1 MESFLVSARKYRPDT
16 FDTVVGQGHITNT
29 LRNALKTGQL
39 AHAFLFSGPR
49 GVGKTTCARI
59 LAKSINCKNPT
70 QDGDACNEC
79 DSCRSFNEG
88 RSMNIHELDAA
99 SNNSVEDI
107 RKIIEQVRY
116 IPAGGGKSV
125 FIIDEVHMLSQAAF
139 NAFLK
144 TLEEPP
150 SHAVFILATTEK
162 HKILP
167 TILSRCQKFDFRR
180 IKVDDIADHLK
191 RICDREKIQYEFEGL
206 QLIALKAD
214 GALRDGLSIFD
225 QIVSFS
231 NRNVTYSVVLEN
243 LNVLD
248 YDYFF
253 KTVDLMMNQ
262 DHAEML
268 LLLNKII
275 DLGFDPKDYISGLVE
290 HMRNLL
296 IIRTPKT
303 MGLLETSDNVKK
315 QYADQ
320 CNQVPPTLLLNAF
333 QLVNDVDMKL
343 RTSNNPRLL
352 VELMMMKLAYLKSA
366 INVAEVAAEEKK
378 KSLAERVS
386 RPSTPSVSG
395 EVPEANVPGLN
406 LSEGKKRRSKTFAA
420 SFSIP
425 KSLADVKIETPD
437 DSEDDGQSEEDRMA
451 YDTSVNVDETK
462 FFDIYD
468 DIVNRLYNEGRK
480 ALGTSL
486 QKQGVTLDHNKWI
499 QSVPADHM
507 KRLLDIEKD
516 ILAEV
521 RDRLGV
527 PNLILE
533 VVVNPLARP
542 QDARPFTVQEKFEA
556 MLKKNPDLQEFMR
569 RFDAMLDY

>member
-16 FDTVVGQGHITNT
+16 FDTVVGQSHITNT

-59 LAKSINCKNPT
+59 LAKSINCKTPT
-70 QDGDACNEC
+70 PEGDACNDC
-79 DSCRSFNEG
+79 DSCRSFNDG

-150 SHAVFILATTEK
+150 SHAIFILATTEK

-231 NRNVTYSVVLEN
+231 NRNVTYAIVLEN

-253 KTVDLMMNQ
+253 KTVDLMMDQ

-296 IIRTPKT
+296 IVRTPKT

-320 CNQVPPTLLLNAF
+320 CGKVPPTLLLNAF

-343 RTSNNPRLL
+343 RNSNNPRLL

-366 INVAEVAAEEKK
+366 IQVAEIAAEEKK

-395 EVPEANVPGLN
+395 EVPEASVPGLN
-406 LSEGKKRRSKTFAA
+406 LGEGKKRRSKSFA
-420 SFSIP
+420 STFSIP
-425 KSLADVKIETPD
+425 KSLEDVKIETPD
-437 DSEDDGQSEEDRMA
+437 DAADDAASEEDRMA
-451 YDTSVNVDETK
+451 YDTNVNIDEEK
-462 FFDIYD
+462 FFAIYD
-468 DIVNRLYNEGRK
+468 DIVNRLYDEGRK

-486 QKQGVTLDHNKWI
+486 QKQGVKLDHNKWI

-507 KRLLDIEKD
+507 KRLLDMEKD
-516 ILAEV
+516 ILSEI
-521 RDRLGV
+521 RERLGV

-533 VVVNPLARP
+533 VIVNPLARP
-542 QDARPFTVQEKFEA
+542 EDARPFTVQEKFDA